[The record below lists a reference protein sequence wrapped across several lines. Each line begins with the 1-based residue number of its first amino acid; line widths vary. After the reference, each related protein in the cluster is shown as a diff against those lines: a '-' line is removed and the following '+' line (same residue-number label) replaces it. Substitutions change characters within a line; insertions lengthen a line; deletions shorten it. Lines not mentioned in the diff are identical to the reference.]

1 MDPFDLREWPGFAAA
16 GGDMSAPAVVDQV
29 VIDSRRLTSPNALFV
44 ALPGER
50 SDGHRHVAQAA
61 LRGARYAIVSLT
73 WSPAIPIPGISLLRV
88 DEPLQALQ
96 QIAKSYRLTLP
107 ATVIAISGSFGKTM
121 VKDLLTLLLETDKCV
136 AASPESFNSQIG
148 VPLSLLTIRK
158 QHQIAIIEAAISK
171 PGEMDIL
178 ADLIRPDHVIQAP
191 IGKKHLATVGD
202 LAALARE
209 MSQLILKASPD
220 GWSLQPQD
228 QRLPKRE
235 DNNIF
240 YWDISQPTLPHAAI
254 GSEARSLPA
263 PYHITF
269 PNGDVYLGEITTGY
283 AYHLNLINMA
293 VKAAWLMG
301 ISSKAIKAVLDLY
314 KPEPMRSEIWRAST
328 GATLINDTYC
338 SDPQSIDRAL
348 RHFEQSTPQQN
359 RVFVFGGMRGSAPQR
374 EADYRRIGQALKP
387 YGLKKLILFGQH
399 PFESLIEEVQQAV
412 MPPVILRCRDH
423 AHAVEQLRATL
434 HSADYVLLKGEKKA
448 PLDDLIE
455 AFHDSPST
463 NQCLINLA
471 AVEANIMTIRKALPS
486 GTRMMVMV
494 KAFAYGMDDVRMA
507 KFLETCGIDIL
518 GVSYIDE
525 GITLKRAGVN
535 QAIFAV
541 NAAPYEAAKAVK
553 WGLEVGVSDAGLIT
567 ALAEEASHQGKRVKL
582 HLHINTGMGR
592 FGCQPNE
599 AVALAQMIQESPH
612 LELEGVMTHFACAD
626 DSAEDAFTAAQMR
639 SFNEIIVA
647 LKAHGLEPRYNHAA
661 NSSAAVRFGAAAYNM
676 VRIGLA
682 IYGLYASEPTRQA
695 LELRLALSLKSRIVG
710 LTMCK
715 KGESV
720 SYGRR
725 YIVERDQQKIAVLP
739 IGYFDGLHRHYSGK
753 CHVLIRGKKCP
764 MVGTICMDYMM
775 VDVTDIPNAAVGDPV
790 LIFGEDDF
798 GHYLSPEEFASSGNS
813 IVYELITCLGP
824 RIPRIFVHEEARQVR

>member
-29 VIDSRRLTSPNALFV
+29 VIDSRRLTSPRSLFI
-44 ALPGER
+44 ALPGAR
-50 SDGHRHVAQAA
+50 SDGHRHVSQAAQA
-61 LRGARYAIVSLT
+61 GARYAIVSQT
-73 WSPAIPIPGISLLRV
+73 WQPAAPIPGIMVLHV
-88 DEPLQALQ
+88 TDPLQALQ
-96 QIAKSYRLTLP
+96 QIAKNYRLTLP
-107 ATVIAISGSFGKTM
+107 ATVIAIAGSFGKTM
-121 VKDLLTLLLETDKCV
+121 VKDLLMLLLETDKCV

-148 VPLSLLTIRK
+148 VPLSLLTLRK

-178 ADLIRPDHVIQAP
+178 ADLIRPDHVILAP
-191 IGKKHLATVGD
+191 IGKKHLTTVGD
-202 LAALARE
+202 LSTLTRE
-209 MSQLILKASPD
+209 MSKLVTKTSSE
-220 GWSLQPQD
+220 GWSL
-228 QRLPKRE
+228 LPH
-235 DNNIF
+235 DLSVDGNVF
-240 YWDISQPTLPHAAI
+240 YWDVPNPQLPFAALDSQ
-254 GSEARSLPA
+254 ARSLPA
-263 PYHITF
+263 PYHISF
-269 PNGDVYLGEITTGY
+269 PNGDTYHGEITAGY
-283 AYHLNLINMA
+283 TYFLNLINMA

-301 ISSKAIKAVLDLY
+301 ISSKAIKAVLDQY

-338 SDPQSIDRAL
+338 SDPQSIDKAL
-348 RHFEQSTPQQN
+348 RHFEQATPQQN
-359 RVFVFGGMRGSAPQR
+359 RVFVFGGMRGNAPQR

-399 PFESLIEEVQQAV
+399 PFETLIEEVQQFST
-412 MPPVILRCRDH
+412 PPTISHCRDH
-423 AHAVEQLRATL
+423 AHAIEQLKTTL
-434 HSADYVLLKGEKKA
+434 HPADYVLFKGERKA
-448 PLDDLIE
+448 SLDTLIE

-471 AVEANIMTIRKALPS
+471 AVEANITTIRKALHPN
-486 GTRMMVMV
+486 TRMMVMV

-507 KFLETCGIDIL
+507 KFLESCGIDIL
-518 GVSYIDE
+518 GVSYVDE
-525 GITLKRAGVN
+525 GITLKRAGIN
-535 QAIFAV
+535 QAIFTV
-541 NAAPYEAAKAVK
+541 NAAPYEAAKVVK
-553 WGLEVGVSDAGLIT
+553 WGLEVGVSDAGLIE

-582 HLHINTGMGR
+582 HLHVNTGMGR
-592 FGCQPNE
+592 FGCQPDE
-599 AVALAQMIQESPH
+599 AVTLAQIIQNSPH

-626 DSAEDAFTAAQMR
+626 DPAEDAFTTAQIR
-639 SFNEIIVA
+639 CFDNVLA
-647 LKAHGLEPRYNHAA
+647 KLKAHSLKPCYSHAA
-661 NSSAAVRFGAAAYNM
+661 NSSAAVRFSSTPYNM

-682 IYGLYASEPTRQA
+682 IYGLYSSEATRQA

-710 LTMCK
+710 LTVCK

-725 YIVERDQQKIAVLP
+725 YVVEREQQKIAVLP

-753 CHVLIRGKKCP
+753 CHVLIRGQKCP

-798 GHYLSPEEFASSGNS
+798 GHYLSPEEFASNGNS